1 MKLFT
6 NCTEAEQHV
15 AEHQRFSVCRLYTEE
30 PNAPCGIPTPSVKF
44 TTLFRVDGIFT
55 SATAPM
61 MRPRAICLWWLRRNP
76 TIWM

>member
-30 PNAPCGIPTPSVKF
+30 PNAPPAAYP
-44 TTLFRVDGIFT
+44 L
-55 SATAPM
+55 
-61 MRPRAICLWWLRRNP
+61 LL
-76 TIWM
+76 